1 MKVHSFKLIPL
12 DHLLINTRNSVHF
25 VNNVKNIF
33 IHNKE
38 YFNDKQYIRGIYS
51 KSYTSNVIL
60 PPSMYN
66 TKLPW
71 YMNTKHCMY
80 THVTFGKQYIDTY
93 HPETKEKTSII
104 MTDNIVCVNGI
115 KVMDIPCMLML
126 PPGLLYRT
134 IIGNKGSSSMIV
146 NTVFNELCEKSNDD
160 TDKDNDKD
168 NDKDK
173 DTTDIKIKYDYE
185 AENELKVVKIC
196 PDTGKTINLDEY
208 HDHEIENSNSKTKEW
223 NKLVNKWNQ
232 TGILI

>member
-1 MKVHSFKLIPL
+1 MKVQSFKLIPL

-33 IHNKE
+33 THNKE
-38 YFNDKQYIRGIYS
+38 YFHDKQYIRGIYS

-93 HPETKEKTSII
+93 HPEKKEKTSII
-104 MTDNIVCVNGI
+104 MTDKIVSING
-115 KVMDIPCMLML
+115 KQVMDIPCMLML

-146 NTVFNELCEKSNDD
+146 STAFNELSDD
-160 TDKDNDKD
+160 TKNNNDECDNNNNNSEDTSKIRIKFNNEDK
-168 NDKDK
+168 
-173 DTTDIKIKYDYE
+173 
-185 AENELKVVKIC
+185 NELKVVKLC
-196 PDTGKTINLDEY
+196 SDTGNIIDLDEY
-208 HDHEIENSNSKTKEW
+208 HDHKSENSNAKTKEW
-223 NKLVNKWNQ
+223 NKLIHKWNQ
-232 TGILI
+232 TGFLI